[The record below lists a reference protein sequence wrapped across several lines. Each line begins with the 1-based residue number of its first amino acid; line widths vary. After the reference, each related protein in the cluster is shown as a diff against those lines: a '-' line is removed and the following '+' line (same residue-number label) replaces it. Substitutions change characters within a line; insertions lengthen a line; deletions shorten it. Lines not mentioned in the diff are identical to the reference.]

1 MDFLHWLILLG
12 IYGIALGTAG
22 HALMY
27 KRDPRSALT
36 WIAISL
42 AIPPVGSLLYFLLG
56 INRVR
61 TKAQKEK
68 QRAPLTIWGQGL
80 TFGSPSGHNPWDAL
94 APQYREIARMA
105 DALTRWP
112 LTDCNAI
119 DILHN
124 GETAFPTMLEAIRG
138 ANSSVYLSSYI
149 FESNTTGREFIEALG
164 QASRRGVDVRVI
176 IDGIGDLYSWPR
188 ASRLLAKHGVP
199 VARFLPPKLLPPSMI
214 INLRNHRKI
223 LAVDGTIAFAGGMNI
238 GDRHL
243 AADQNNPHR
252 VVDIHFQFQG
262 PIVSQIEEAF
272 LEDWGF
278 AANETA
284 PPPSKPHR
292 CAHGQALCRTVID
305 GPSKEMDKLP
315 MILVG
320 AIAAARHSI
329 ALMTPYFLP
338 PQQIIAALQAA
349 ALRGVEVQILLPEQN
364 NLPYMRWAT
373 DNMLWELL
381 QHGVDVA
388 YQPPP
393 FVHSKFFVV
402 DEDFAL
408 VGSPN
413 IDPRSLRLNFEL
425 AIEVYDV
432 AFARQL
438 LAHFH
443 AIRNTSRPVSL
454 EEVDARPLPIRI
466 RDSLSWLFSPYL

>member
-1 MDFLHWLILLG
+1 MNWALFLAMYTL
-12 IYGIALGTAG
+12 AFGTAG

-61 TKAQKEK
+61 TKARKEK
-68 QRAPLTIWGQGL
+68 QRAPFLFWQQDMDRQP
-80 TFGSPSGHNPWDAL
+80 PSGQDPWEAI

-112 LTDCNAI
+112 LTDCNTI
-119 DILHN
+119 TILHN
-124 GETAFPTMLEAIRG
+124 GEAAYPQMLQAI
-138 ANSSVYLSSYI
+138 ASAQTSIYLSSYI
-149 FESNTTGREFIEALG
+149 FESNHTGRQFIDAL
-164 QASRRGVDVRVI
+164 QHAQQRGVDVRVI

-188 ASRLLAKHGVP
+188 ASRLLAKRKIP
-199 VARFLPPKLLPPSMI
+199 VARFLPPKLIPPSMI
-214 INLRNHRKI
+214 LNLRNHRKI
-223 LAVDGTIAFAGGMNI
+223 LTVDGAVAFAGGMNI

-243 AADQNNPHR
+243 AADANNPNR
-252 VVDIHFQFQG
+252 VVDVHFRFHG

-272 LEDWGF
+272 LEDWGI

-284 PPPSKPHR
+284 PPPSKPKR
-292 CAHGQALCRTVID
+292 CAEGHALCRTVID
-305 GPSKEMDKLP
+305 GPSKEIDKLP

-320 AIAAARHSI
+320 AIAAARRSI
-329 ALMTPYFLP
+329 AVMTPYFLP

-349 ALRGVEVQILLPEQN
+349 ALRGVEVQILLPERN

-393 FVHSKFFVV
+393 FVHSKFFVI
-402 DEDFAL
+402 DEDFSI

-432 AFARQL
+432 HFARQL

-443 AIRNTSRPVSL
+443 AVRSISKPVSQ
-454 EEVDARPLPIRI
+454 EEVDGRSLPIRI